1 MIDLNEYLK
10 TISQGYKLN
19 NETLV
24 WGISK
29 KVGKT
34 KVIGY

>member
-24 WGISK
+24 WGISEK
-29 KVGKT
+29 LRKN
-34 KVIGY
+34 